1 LLLDEPFGS
10 LDDPTKISLQEE
22 LLRIWAAERK
32 TTLFVT
38 HDVEEALF
46 LADRIFVMQRGRMDT
61 VVGVP
66 FSRPRL
72 AELRGHP
79 EFRDLL
85 VQLWGYL
92 TEPS

>member
-1 LLLDEPFGS
+1 M
-10 LDDPTKISLQEE
+10 
-22 LLRIWAAERK
+22 
-32 TTLFVT
+32 T

-46 LADRIFVMQRGRMDT
+46 LADRIFVMQQGRIDT
-61 VVGVP
+61 VVRVP
-66 FSRPRL
+66 FLRPRRTDD
-72 AELRGHP
+72 LRGQP